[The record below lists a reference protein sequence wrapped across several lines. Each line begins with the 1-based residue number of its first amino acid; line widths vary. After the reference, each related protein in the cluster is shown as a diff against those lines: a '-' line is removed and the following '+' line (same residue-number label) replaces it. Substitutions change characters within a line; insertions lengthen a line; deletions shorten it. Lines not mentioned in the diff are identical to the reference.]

1 MPSKIAVTGGIGS
14 GKSTVCRILQE
25 QGYPVFSCDEINR
38 TLWQEKDYLDGL
50 RTRFPSCFPDGKP
63 DKKALSAL
71 VFSDRKALERLNA
84 YAHPRIYAR
93 LKEQMESVGR
103 DCFAEVPLLF
113 ESGMTELFDG
123 VIVVLRSKEERMRSA
138 AARDGITLQEA
149 QERIAKQFDYD
160 GRLPRGCFLVRND
173 GDEASLSEKTLALLP
188 LLKKKNLLA

>member
-38 TLWQEKDYLDGL
+38 ALWQEKDYLDGL

-71 VFSDRKALERLNA
+71 VFSDRKALEQLNA

-160 GRLPRGCFLVRND
+160 GRLPRGCFFVRND

-188 LLKKKNLLA
+188 LLKEKNLLA

>member
-38 TLWQEKDYLDGL
+38 ALWQEKDYLDGL
-50 RTRFPSCFPDGKP
+50 RTRFPSCFTDGKP

-113 ESGMTELFDG
+113 YGKGAGPQQRRTHALRCRTRRHHAAGGARAHRKTVRLRREAPPWLLFCP
-123 VIVVLRSKEERMRSA
+123 
-138 AARDGITLQEA
+138 Q
-149 QERIAKQFDYD
+149 
-160 GRLPRGCFLVRND
+160 
-173 GDEASLSEKTLALLP
+173 
-188 LLKKKNLLA
+188 